1 MSKIAFKES
10 KVTRA
15 GLMEM
20 GKILSEVKEQADKLN
35 ETLAEFNKSPKNLF
49 DDNEV
54 EIQTRWIDEAIEHVQ
69 MKLGELEMQEAR
81 KKK

>member
-15 GLMEM
+15 GLLEM
-20 GKILSEVKEQADKLN
+20 GKLLSDVKDQADKLN
-35 ETLAEFNKSPKNLF
+35 ETLTEFNKSPKNLF
-49 DDNEV
+49 DDNEI
-54 EIQTRWIDEAIEHVQ
+54 EIGTRYLEEAIEYVQ
-69 MKLGELEMQEAR
+69 MKLGALEMKEM